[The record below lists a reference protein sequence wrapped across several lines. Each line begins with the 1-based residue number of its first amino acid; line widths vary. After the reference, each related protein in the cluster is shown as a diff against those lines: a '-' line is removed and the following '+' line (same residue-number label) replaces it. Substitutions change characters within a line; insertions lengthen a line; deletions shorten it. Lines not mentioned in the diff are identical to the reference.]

1 MLLTCLYFLIRKI
14 ISKFVFA
21 NLSANLIRNNKTT
34 KELVSKDFKTY
45 DIDELYP
52 ALEGSSHLLIGCRKS
67 DFSASRI
74 AKAVEDCDAH
84 MLNLN
89 VMRDESMHYDLLAD
103 IRINRISGEA
113 VARSLER
120 YGFDVISFSTGSS
133 DSTDSSLQR
142 RVDEL
147 LHYINL

>member
-1 MLLTCLYFLIRKI
+1 M
-14 ISKFVFA
+14 
-21 NLSANLIRNNKTT
+21 
-34 KELVSKDFKTY
+34 SKDFKTY

-52 ALEGSSHLLIGCRKS
+52 AIEGSSHLLIGCRKS

-113 VARSLER
+113 VAR
-120 YGFDVISFSTGSS
+120 YGFYVISFSTGSS